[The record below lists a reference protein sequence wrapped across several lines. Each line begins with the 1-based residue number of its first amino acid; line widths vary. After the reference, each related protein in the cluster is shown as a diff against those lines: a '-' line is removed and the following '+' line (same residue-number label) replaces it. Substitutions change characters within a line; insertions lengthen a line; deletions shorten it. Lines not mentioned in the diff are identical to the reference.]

1 MTARLMKQQGRFS
14 ATEVDGE
21 VILLH
26 LDDGTFFSL
35 TATAAAIWALID
47 GKRNRAAIQ
56 AELAKMYDADDVTI
70 AAQLGGFIVQLQ
82 AAGFVAPD

>member
-1 MTARLMKQQGRFS
+1 MTARLMKQQDRFS
-14 ATEVDGE
+14 ETEVDGE

-35 TATAAAIWALID
+35 TETAAVIWALID

>member
-1 MTARLMKQQGRFS
+1 MKQQDRFS
-14 ATEVDGE
+14 ETEVDGE

-35 TATAAAIWALID
+35 TETAAAIWALID

>member
-1 MTARLMKQQGRFS
+1 MTARLMKQQDRFS
-14 ATEVDGE
+14 ETEVDGE

-35 TATAAAIWALID
+35 TETAAAIWALID

>member
-14 ATEVDGE
+14 ETEVDGE

-35 TATAAAIWALID
+35 TETAAAIWALID
-47 GKRNRAAIQ
+47 GKRNGAAIQ

>member
-14 ATEVDGE
+14 ETEVDGE

-35 TATAAAIWALID
+35 TETAAAIWALID

>member
-1 MTARLMKQQGRFS
+1 MTARLTKQQGRFS
-14 ATEVDGE
+14 ETEVDGE

-35 TATAAAIWALID
+35 TETAAAIWALID

-70 AAQLGGFIVQLQ
+70 AAQLGGFIVKLQ
-82 AAGFVAPD
+82 AAGVVAPD

>member
-14 ATEVDGE
+14 ETEVDGE

-35 TATAAAIWALID
+35 TETAAAIWALID
-47 GKRNRAAIQ
+47 DKRNRAAIQ

>member
-14 ATEVDGE
+14 ETEVDGE

-35 TATAAAIWALID
+35 TETAAAIWALID

-70 AAQLGGFIVQLQ
+70 AAQLGGFIAQLQ